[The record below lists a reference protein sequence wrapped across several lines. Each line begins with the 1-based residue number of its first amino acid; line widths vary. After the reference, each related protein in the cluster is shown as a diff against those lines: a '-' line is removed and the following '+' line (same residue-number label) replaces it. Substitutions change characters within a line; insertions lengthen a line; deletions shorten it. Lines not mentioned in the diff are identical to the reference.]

1 MPTNLNEW
9 FTFLEKFIRGIS
21 ALKQPMDSLV
31 AKSSQNLNSG
41 GFKIAISDPIIKKV
55 VQSIGKNIVK
65 RLEEKNIFQDIK
77 GLLNT
82 ILRVNLFGQIRNF
95 IGVSSF
101 VTYIANSGNNLVRF
115 FRDELLI
122 A

>member
-1 MPTNLNEW
+1 
-9 FTFLEKFIRGIS
+9 
-21 ALKQPMDSLV
+21 MDSLV

-77 GLLNT
+77 GLLST
-82 ILRVNLFGQIRNF
+82 ILHINLFGQIRNF
-95 IGVSSF
+95 IGGSSF

-115 FRDELLI
+115 LEMSF
-122 A
+122 